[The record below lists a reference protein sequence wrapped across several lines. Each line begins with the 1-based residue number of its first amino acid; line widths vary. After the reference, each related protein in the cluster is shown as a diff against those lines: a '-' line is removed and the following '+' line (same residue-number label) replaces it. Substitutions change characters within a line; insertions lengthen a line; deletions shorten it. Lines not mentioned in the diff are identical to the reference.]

1 MQGPILDQHTIQYIQ
16 HAIIT
21 AANQR
26 ATADVKAS
34 ENLRDGLICLGLG
47 IAVCGLFVGATVA
60 LSLGV

>member
-26 ATADVKAS
+26 AVADVKAS
-34 ENLRDGLICLGLG
+34 ENIRNGMLGLGLG
-47 IAVCGLFVGATVA
+47 IAISGIFVGATVA
-60 LSLGV
+60 LILGV